1 VVVSNVVV
9 SMTEPPTGALAP
21 HLPVL
26 VRMVDQ
32 HGREFAARIES
43 VDATTIT
50 ITAPTGASAALLASG
65 RREVDLSWLSPR
77 GRYEMRCALIDTGSG
92 SAGSGSHGARHAGH
106 WQLRPSRRPVLI
118 QRRRYVRVTAEVDV
132 QVVVDGT
139 ETPAT
144 TIDISEGG
152 FRVRLPRRTIEPLAR
167 TTVRATMGG
176 ANIAILGYVLR
187 SIDVLANETEA
198 VIAFEAD
205 GVGTDAIRRFVLNT
219 QLRARAERTTVA
231 TPTSGLSAETDT
243 PTH

>member
-1 VVVSNVVV
+1 
-9 SMTEPPTGALAP
+9 MTESLTGTLAP

-32 HGREFAARIES
+32 HGREYASRIES

-50 ITAPTGASAALLASG
+50 ITSPAGASAALLASG
-65 RREVDLSWLSPR
+65 RREVDISWLSPR
-77 GRYEMRCALIDTGSG
+77 GRYEQRCALIDTG
-92 SAGSGSHGARHAGH
+92 ARRTGQ
-106 WQLRPSRRPVLI
+106 WLLQPSRRPVLI

-152 FRVRLPRRTIEPLAR
+152 FRVRLPRRAIEPLAR

-205 GVGTDAIRRFVLNT
+205 GSGTDAIRRFVLNT
-219 QLRARAERTTVA
+219 QLRTRAERTSVA
-231 TPTSGLSAETDT
+231 NVRSGLSAETDT
-243 PTH
+243 PAL